1 MTEQEQIKYELA
13 KKRVKKI
20 KDFYIHLLVYLIIN
34 TYIIIQ
40 RSQGRSADDFFTFS
54 TFSTAFFWG
63 IGLTFHALNVFA
75 KDIMFGRNWEEK
87 KIKEYMDEEKKKGWE

>member
-1 MTEQEQIKYELA
+1 VVLTPNGKTLIVHSFTGIVEYYPQIKQF
-13 KKRVKKI
+13 KI
-20 KDFYIHLLVYLIIN
+20 TQEVREAIVFEYI
-34 TYIIIQ
+34 T
-40 RSQGRSADDFFTFS
+40 DDFFTFS

-63 IGLTFHALNVFA
+63 IGLAFHALNVFA